1 MGEGRAQRR
10 YAILALAFGVPG
22 LAGGGALALFG
33 IVLSVFG
40 PHYMGLSE
48 RLLTLAFGLA
58 GAAAPAGWLWLSV
71 AYLRRGRE
79 GLRRAGVLPWIGL
92 LLGLLTGLFV
102 LATLLWHWQDGGR
115 QTVAL
120 VLAGLLLAVPAAAL
134 AARARPDAKHT
145 PPARTLTADE

>member
-92 LLGLLTGLFV
+92 LL
-102 LATLLWHWQDGGR
+102 
-115 QTVAL
+115 
-120 VLAGLLLAVPAAAL
+120 AVPAAAL

-145 PPARTLTADE
+145 PPARTLTTDE

>member
-1 MGEGRAQRR
+1 MSGGRAQRR
-10 YAILALAFGVPG
+10 YAILALVFGVPG
-22 LAGGGALALFG
+22 LAGGGALSLFG

-40 PHYMGLSE
+40 PHYMSLSE

-71 AYLRRGRE
+71 VYLRRGRD
-79 GLRRAGVLPWIGL
+79 GLRHAGVLPWIGL

-134 AARARPDAKHT
+134 AAVRWPRAPGL
-145 PPARTLTADE
+145 PPTQSPPQGR